1 MEGYLDRL
9 YVHKDFQGQ
18 GIASALVDLLEAD
31 AKKLGLTHISTDA
44 SLTARPFFE
53 RKGYQ
58 IMQTQTVER
67 QGISLTNVSMVKR
80 FIDEKDG

>member
-1 MEGYLDRL
+1 M
-9 YVHKDFQGQ
+9 
-18 GIASALVDLLEAD
+18 AAALVDLLEAD
-31 AKKLGLTHISTDA
+31 AKKLGLTHIYTDA

-58 IMQTQTVER
+58 IIQRQTVER
-67 QGISLTNVSMVKR
+67 QGILFMNVSMGKL